1 MPLRPTIL
9 LAVALVTI
17 IASAQGPIKRGKHP
31 ALSPDGKTLVFSWQ
45 GDLWSVPSAG
55 GTARRLTVHSADDVM
70 PKFTPAGDRI
80 VFASNRY
87 GNYDLFSITPDGSD
101 LRRLTFDSGT
111 EYPNAI
117 SPDGRWVY
125 GYTTNFGRIDLFKV
139 SAGGGDLVRL
149 TQHPLELEYYA
160 SVSPDGRRIAYGRSG
175 APGSWRNPLD
185 RGANS
190 GEIFVAD
197 NTVPL
202 TNNRAL
208 TNNDR
213 SDMWPMFAPDGSIFF
228 VSNRSGWPNLWRMNG
243 DGSAPKQLTRHEN
256 GTLRMPAI
264 SADGKSIAYEFDSEI
279 YLYDVASGSTK
290 KPAIEVP
297 RDERL
302 NPVVDLSLT
311 SGVSDYA
318 VSPDGKRAVLVVR
331 GDLFLIPERGGTT
344 RRLTKSPAVD
354 FQPVWL
360 DPKTILFVTGRNGKR
375 EFMTVSIEGEEKVF
389 LSEPTDIV
397 RPQLSPDG
405 KWLAFN
411 RGQSEIVV
419 MPAKGGDRKVI
430 ATGGFGDSLRGGL
443 SFSWSPD
450 SLWLVVDQPNS
461 HGSDILLKHIESG
474 KSIRIARTA
483 RGATSP
489 PRFLP
494 NGKGVYFNSEE
505 YPDEND
511 LYVVDLVPLP
521 TTFTEDDLD
530 GIDAPKPAPSKTATV
545 EVYEPGLEN
554 RMRRLTRTGK
564 AAGAPLAAADSR
576 SIWVMLD
583 GQLNAV
589 SVATGAASPVTAVT
603 GPAAG
608 FELGQGGT
616 KLYFLSAGRL
626 NALTLAQG
634 TVAPVAFTAQTTIN
648 LREEEKA
655 LFDEIWWAFD
665 RMYYREDKNNRGWDR
680 LKAKYAEIVPH
691 AFDRADFYA
700 MMAEM
705 MEEVDSSHLGATPP
719 QTDVP
724 AASDSTAFLGVEWD
738 WGALASRGVYIVD
751 IVYDGT
757 PAALPQSLLKKG
769 DRILQVDG
777 VEPGSKSPIAGL
789 LNKKAGR
796 KVNLAVE
803 RNGQR
808 LSIDIKPLEPTART
822 AILYENWVQWE
833 RAQVEKLSGGRLTY
847 LHIQSMDDPSYLRFL
862 REIRTIASG
871 KEGVVLDVRYNGGG
885 STAQKILG
893 VLIKRPWLI
902 RTMRSDPAYRVSE
915 NIYRGDSLELPTA
928 LLINQYSFSNAEI
941 IAEGFR
947 RLKIGPLIGEPTA
960 GGVIGTSQLGLWD
973 GGSIRI
979 PAAGAYTIDGE
990 NLEGNGRVPDYLVK
1004 FDVDAWL
1011 AGRDVQLEKAVQELL
1026 KSLPPPKKP

>member
-1 MPLRPTIL
+1 MTFRPLLFIA
-9 LAVALVTI
+9 LALATVA
-17 IASAQGPIKRGKHP
+17 ASPQTPIKRGKHP

-55 GTARRLTVHSADDVM
+55 GTARRLTVHPGDDVM
-70 PKFTPAGDRI
+70 PKFTPSGDRI
-80 VFASNRY
+80 VFASTRY
-87 GNYDLFSITPDGSD
+87 GNYDLFSIAPDGGD
-101 LRRLTFDSGT
+101 LRRLSFESGT
-111 EYPNAI
+111 EYPNSV
-117 SPDGRWVY
+117 SPDGRWIY
-125 GYTTNFGRIDLFKV
+125 GYCTNFGRIDLFKV
-139 SAGGGDLVRL
+139 PAMGGELIRL
-149 TQHPLELEYYA
+149 TQHPFELEYYA
-160 SVSPDGRRIAYGRSG
+160 SVSPDGRRVAYVRSG
-175 APGSWRNPLD
+175 GPGSWRNPFD

-190 GEIFVAD
+190 GEIYVAD

-202 TNNRAL
+202 ANNRAL

-228 VSNRSGWPNLWRMNG
+228 ISNRSGWPNLWRMNG
-243 DGSAPKQLTRHEN
+243 DGSGAKQLTRHEN
-256 GTLRMPAI
+256 GTLRMPSI

-279 YLYDVASGSTK
+279 YVFDVPSASGN

-297 RDERL
+297 RDERI

-311 SGVSDYA
+311 SGVTDYA
-318 VSPDGKRAVLVVR
+318 VSPDGKRTVLVVR

-344 RRLTKSPAVD
+344 RRLTKSPSLD

-375 EFMTVSIEGEEKVF
+375 EFMTVTIEGEEKVF
-389 LSEPTDIV
+389 LAEPTDIV
-397 RPQLSPDG
+397 QPHLSPDG

-411 RGQSEIVV
+411 RGQTEIVV
-419 MPAKGGDRKVI
+419 MPSKGGERKVV

-450 SLWLVVDQPNS
+450 SLWLVVDQQNS
-461 HGSDILLKHIESG
+461 HGSDMFLKHIESG

-494 NGKGVYFNSEE
+494 NGKGVYFSSEE
-505 YPDEND
+505 YPEEND
-511 LYVVDLVPLP
+511 LYVVDLVPQP
-521 TTFTEDDLD
+521 TTFSEDDLD
-530 GIDAPKPAPSKTATV
+530 AIDAPKPAPAKTVSV

-554 RMRRLTRTGK
+554 RIRRLTRTGNLT
-564 AAGAPLAAADSR
+564 GAPLASTDSR
-576 SIWVMLD
+576 SIWVMID

-589 SVATGAASPVTAVT
+589 SVASGAPSPVTAVI

-608 FELGQGGT
+608 FELGFGGA
-616 KLYFLSAGRL
+616 KLYYVSAGRL
-626 NALTLAQG
+626 HALTLAQA
-634 TVAPVAFTAQTTIN
+634 TVSPVAFTAQATVN
-648 LREEEKA
+648 LRDEERA

-680 LKAKYAEIVPH
+680 LKAKYSEIVPH

-719 QTDVP
+719 P
-724 AASDSTAFLGVEWD
+724 SEPSSASDSTGWLGVEWD
-738 WGALASRGVYIVD
+738 WPALAARGAYIVD
-751 IVYDGT
+751 VVYDGT
-757 PAALPQSLLKKG
+757 PAAHPQSLLKRG
-769 DRILQVDG
+769 DRILEVDG
-777 VEPGSKSPIAGL
+777 VEPGSKNPIAGL

-796 KVNLAVE
+796 KVRLAVE
-803 RNGQR
+803 RNGQK
-808 LSIDIKPLEPTART
+808 LSIDIKPLEPGAR
-822 AILYENWVQWE
+822 ASILYENWVQWQ
-833 RAQVEKLSGGRLTY
+833 RSQVEKLSGGRLTY

-862 REIRTIASG
+862 REIRTVASG
-871 KEGVVLDVRYNGGG
+871 KEGVVLDVRFNGGG

-893 VLIKRPWLI
+893 VLVKRPWLI
-902 RTMRSDPAYRVSE
+902 RTMRSDPGYRVSE

-928 LLINQYSFSNAEI
+928 MLINQYSFSNAEI

-947 RLKIGPLIGEPTA
+947 RLKLGPLIGEPTG
-960 GGVIGTSQLGLWD
+960 GGVIGTSQMGLWD
-973 GGSIRI
+973 GGGIRI
-979 PAAGAYTIDGE
+979 PAAGAYAIDGE

-1011 AGRDVQLEKAVQELL
+1011 AGRDVQLERAVQELM
-1026 KSLPPPKKP
+1026 KSLPKK